1 MQVIIEKCKGCGT
14 CVLDCPQGAIRIVK
28 KKATIGDKCS
38 ECKACMRV
46 CPEEALFSEDAAI
59 PGAVTCE
66 ACPIRCR
73 IKEGYSG
80 ACQRFMN
87 RDGSLERTVSLKT
100 YEEVKHLVGPDWKP
114 AIRQPLITAIGAGT
128 TYPDCKPAPHI
139 VHSKVDGVDVVTVVT
154 EAPLSYSGIKVKV
167 DTDTNLGEEGA
178 AVIYRK
184 KKVGHLS
191 RRPSFA
197 GPPKRLFNC

>member
-14 CVLDCPQGAIRIVK
+14 CVLDCPQGAIKVVK

-38 ECKACMRV
+38 ECKACIRV
-46 CPEEALFSEDAAI
+46 CPEEALFSEDAPI

-73 IKEGYSG
+73 IKEGYFG
-80 ACQRFMN
+80 ACQRFIN

-100 YEEVKHLVGPDWKP
+100 YEDVKHLVGPDWKP

-154 EAPLSYSGIKVKV
+154 EAPLSYSGIRSRSTLIQILVRKVRRSHTAKRKSV
-167 DTDTNLGEEGA
+167 TLLPKNTVPRSCLW
-178 AVIYRK
+178 AV
-184 KKVGHLS
+184 
-191 RRPSFA
+191 
-197 GPPKRLFNC
+197 